1 MLVSCLEA
9 KSELLISEALIGL
22 SPLSSIPSAGYM
34 TIRNLSD
41 QKITISKVSSPHF
54 QEVQWHNTVVRSGIA
69 KMRLITHPTIHPGQV
84 LKLERGGVHLML
96 LDPKQSLE
104 EGNDIDLIF
113 ELQNMDAIRIKAR
126 VVANWGSPKHNH
138 QRQHH

>member
-1 MLVSCLEA
+1 MLVSCLDT
-9 KSELLISEALIGL
+9 KSELLISEASISL
-22 SPLSSIPSAGYM
+22 SPLSSLPSAGYM

-54 QEVQWHNTVVRSGIA
+54 HEVQWHKTVMRNGIA
-69 KMRLITHPTIHPGQV
+69 KMRLITRPTIHPGQV
-84 LKLERGGVHLML
+84 VKLERGGGHLML

-104 EGNDIDLIF
+104 EGNDVDLIF

-126 VVANWGSPKHNH
+126 LVASWGSPKQNH
-138 QRQHH
+138 QHQH